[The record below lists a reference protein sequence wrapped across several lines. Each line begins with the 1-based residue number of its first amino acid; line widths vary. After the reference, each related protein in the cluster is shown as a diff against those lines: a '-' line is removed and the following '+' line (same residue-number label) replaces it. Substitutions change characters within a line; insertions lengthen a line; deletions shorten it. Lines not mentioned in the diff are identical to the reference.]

1 MLTTLPSL
9 LPCVLLQKIQPMH
22 LLDQFQPNLEKYR
35 PKGKNEDINIVGAQG
50 SYMKQ
55 LIKKIKGSYMKQ

>member
-1 MLTTLPSL
+1 
-9 LPCVLLQKIQPMH
+9 MH

-55 LIKKIKGSYMKQ
+55 LIKKKKGSYMKQ

>member
-1 MLTTLPSL
+1 
-9 LPCVLLQKIQPMH
+9 MH

-55 LIKKIKGSYMKQ
+55 LIKKKRVPIWNNNDQSQSQQEIRVGR